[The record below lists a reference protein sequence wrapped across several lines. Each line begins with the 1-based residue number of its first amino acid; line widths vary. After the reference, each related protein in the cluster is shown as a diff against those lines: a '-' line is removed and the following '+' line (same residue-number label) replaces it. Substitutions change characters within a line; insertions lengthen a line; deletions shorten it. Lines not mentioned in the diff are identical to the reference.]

1 MVTNTATAAAV
12 DPQGRPVTSNPSTAE
27 TPVDQSSGLQL
38 TKSAAVTDVNGDGR
52 TDLGD
57 TVVWSFLVQ
66 DTGTVTANS
75 VAIADPKAG
84 AVTCPQPTL
93 APGTST
99 TCSSA
104 PYAITQAD
112 VDAGRITN
120 TATATARTP
129 TGTTITSNSS
139 STSTP
144 VTSTSALQLTK
155 SAAVNDIN
163 GDGRSDLGDSVIW
176 SLVLKNTGTATL
188 TAPAVNDP
196 NAGPVN
202 CPVGSMA
209 PGTSVTCTPSPHV
222 VTQADVDA
230 GVVSNT
236 ATGSALTP
244 GGTSVGSNPSS
255 TDTSIAQSSA
265 LDLVKSATVT
275 DNNADGRTD
284 LSDTIHWTFTVTNSG
299 TTTLTSV
306 VVSDPKAG
314 AVSCPATTLAP
325 EGSTACTAAP
335 YTVTQADVD
344 AGHVD
349 NTATAVRAKP
359 LRGERAVQP
368 FDRLHADRAAA
379 QPLPR
384 QVGSGLRRQWR
395 LPDRPGRRDQ
405 LVVPRREHRH
415 GQPRLDPGDRP
426 DGRCRELSDDNAGSR
441 RHDHVHHGAAHHR
454 SGRCRRRLRGEHRLL
469 DRAQRWRRHD
479 EVERLLDGHSCRAAV
494 LTHDDQVGGRGRRG
508 RRRTH

>member
-1 MVTNTATAAAV
+1 M
-12 DPQGRPVTSNPSTAE
+12 
-27 TPVDQSSGLQL
+27 
-38 TKSAAVTDVNGDGR
+38 
-52 TDLGD
+52 
-57 TVVWSFLVQ
+57 
-66 DTGTVTANS
+66 
-75 VAIADPKAG
+75 
-84 AVTCPQPTL
+84 
-93 APGTST
+93 
-99 TCSSA
+99 
-104 PYAITQAD
+104 
-112 VDAGRITN
+112 
-120 TATATARTP
+120 
-129 TGTTITSNSS
+129 
-139 STSTP
+139 
-144 VTSTSALQLTK
+144 
-155 SAAVNDIN
+155 
-163 GDGRSDLGDSVIW
+163 IW

-255 TDTSIAQSSA
+255 TDTSIAQSST

-349 NTATAVRAKP
+349 NTATAGARNPSGASVPSNPSTVSTPIAQRPNPYLAKSAAVSDVNGDFRIDLGDVISWSFLVENTGTVSLDSIQVTDPTAGVVSCPTTTLAPGATTMCTTAPHIIDQADVDAGFVENTAFSTGHSAGAGTTRSNDSSTDTPVAQRSSLTMTKSAAVADVDGDGRTDLGDTIQWSFLVTDSGTTTLTAISDRRPQGRAG
-359 LRGERAVQP
+359 L
-368 FDRLHADRAAA
+368 
-379 QPLPR
+379 LPR
-384 QVGSGLRRQWR
+384 DDARSRCLDH
-395 LPDRPGRRDQ
+395 L
-405 LVVPRREHRH
+405 H
-415 GQPRLDPGDRP
+415 G
-426 DGRCRELSDDNAGSR
+426 
-441 RHDHVHHGAAHHR
+441 HHCLCDR
-454 SGRCRRRLRGEHRLL
+454 SGRRR
-469 DRAQRWRRHD
+469 
-479 EVERLLDGHSCRAAV
+479 CRA
-494 LTHDDQVGGRGRRG
+494 RRQHSDG
-508 RRRTH
+508 LG